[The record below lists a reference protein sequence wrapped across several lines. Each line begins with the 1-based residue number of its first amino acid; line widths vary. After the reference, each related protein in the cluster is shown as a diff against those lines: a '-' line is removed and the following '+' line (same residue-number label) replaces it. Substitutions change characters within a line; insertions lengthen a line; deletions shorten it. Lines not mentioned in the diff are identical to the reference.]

1 MRRTLLAVALTTA
14 NAQRKLFSQLPAEF
28 DEAFDHEPLFIP
40 AAAQPDDA
48 AYLAALADLATPQSV
63 YAAASATDARS
74 PTGDKV
80 TMPASHEGCAHHL
93 EDGGSFVVKYEKLS
107 DAALAEPAAAP
118 LVGAW
123 RDVADRFK
131 TAASM
136 HVYVTGSG
144 GKALPPHTDTT
155 DVLVAQLAGTK

>member
-1 MRRTLLAVALTTA
+1 
-14 NAQRKLFSQLPAEF
+14 
-28 DEAFDHEPLFIP
+28 
-40 AAAQPDDA
+40 
-48 AYLAALADLATPQSV
+48 
-63 YAAASATDARS
+63 
-74 PTGDKV
+74 
-80 TMPASHEGCAHHL
+80 MPASHEGCAHHL
-93 EDGGSFVVKYEKLS
+93 DDGGSFVVKYEKLS

-123 RDVADRFK
+123 RDTADRFK

-155 DVLVAQLAGTK
+155 DVLVAQLRGSKEWQVCAPSKEKAPFASTAFRAELLEAERGSHGCSQFEQELRDEPELSCETHVLAPGDSLYLLSLIHI